1 MPWSARFVDPIILP
15 DGREFETLRDA
26 ATYITELPQA
36 ERDAKEWQ
44 TAMEALL
51 LVAERDGPEMM
62 ARIGMM
68 QALNRHS
75 AKAEPAP
82 RRRNTHP
89 FETLEAGPPFH
100 LHRVGEWTT
109 MASISPHY
117 PQRDGSLL
125 IAALDSGSG
134 CRIGQRRCSF
144 LVTGQQQQIEK
155 ADRRH
160 RSPHL
165 RRFLL

>member
-1 MPWSARFVDPIILP
+1 VPWSERVDPIILP
-15 DGREFETLRDA
+15 DGRKLKTLRDA

-75 AKAEPAP
+75 AKADPAP
-82 RRRNTHP
+82 RRKRAKTY
-89 FETLEAGPPFH
+89 
-100 LHRVGEWTT
+100 RV
-109 MASISPHY
+109 I
-117 PQRDGSLL
+117 R
-125 IAALDSGSG
+125 
-134 CRIGQRRCSF
+134 
-144 LVTGQQQQIEK
+144 
-155 ADRRH
+155 
-160 RSPHL
+160 
-165 RRFLL
+165 